1 MTPNEITI
9 PYERCN
15 KQGKIFAIANRL
27 GYDLEGYAERYL
39 SSELATSGKDDDYS
53 YYQIASPSYSLD
65 LIEDEELLTEKPTEG
80 KYANGEAYWIG
91 FFYKYL
97 SLVLETRGEALL
109 KKIPFDRMH
118 EFYTEL
124 SPLPKEIA
132 GKRLREILA
141 EGRETP

>member
-1 MTPNEITI
+1 MKLDEITI

-65 LIEDEELLTEKPTEG
+65 LIEDEELLTEKPTDG
-80 KYANGEAYWIG
+80 KYSNGEAYWIG

-97 SLVLETRGEALL
+97 SLVLALRGEALMQ
-109 KKIPFDRMH
+109 KIPFDRMH
-118 EFYTEL
+118 GLYEEL
-124 SPLPKEIA
+124 GSLSKETA
-132 GKRLREILA
+132 GQKLLEQFKS
-141 EGRETP
+141 